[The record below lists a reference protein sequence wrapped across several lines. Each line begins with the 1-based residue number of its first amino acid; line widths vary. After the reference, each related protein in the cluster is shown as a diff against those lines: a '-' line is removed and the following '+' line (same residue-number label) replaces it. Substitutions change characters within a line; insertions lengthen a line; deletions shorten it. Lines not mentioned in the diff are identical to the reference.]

1 MRTTMVYQWYTM
13 PLPRFLRLPKE
24 RQREILA
31 IARAHFA
38 RDGIEGA
45 SYNQIIS
52 DAGISKT
59 AAYQY
64 FDGKDDLAA
73 TVLAEVKARVLGVL
87 GTWEAATSARAFWER
102 LRLSSARL
110 VDHLAKNP
118 EDLALLG
125 AAPGGAPDEVGLA
138 WFEAV
143 VDDGLRLGVI
153 RNDVDRALLLGVTRA
168 FFQAAD
174 AWALQGMHAGA
185 TVDTSL
191 TWSLLE
197 GLWSPRKGARQ
208 GGTT

>member
-1 MRTTMVYQWYTM
+1 MVYQWYTM

-24 RQREILA
+24 RQRDILA
-31 IARAHFA
+31 VARALFA
-38 RDGIEGA
+38 RDGIAGA

-64 FDGKDDLAA
+64 FDGKEDLAA
-73 TVLAEVKARVLGVL
+73 TVLADVRERVLGVL
-87 GTWEAATSARAFWER
+87 GTWEAAPSARAFWER
-102 LRLSSARL
+102 LRQSSARL
-110 VDHLAKNP
+110 VEHLAKNQ
-118 EDLALLG
+118 EDLALVG
-125 AAPGGAPDEVGLA
+125 ASSGGAQDEMGMA

-153 RNDVDRALLLGVTRA
+153 RKDVDRALLLGVTRA

-174 AWALQGMHAGA
+174 TWALQGMRAGTQVEMSPA
-185 TVDTSL
+185 
-191 TWSLLE
+191 WSLLE
-197 GLWSPRKGARQ
+197 GLWAPRKGNKN